1 MQELFRVGCFGSFER
16 VENFR
21 KLAMLGAMGTTLGPF
36 TLDHERRQLMRDG
49 RTLALGQRGYVLFET
64 LAEAGGAAVSKD
76 TLMERAWPGL
86 VVEESNLSVQISALR
101 RALGADGD
109 SIVITV
115 PRIGYRLVV
124 RPPSS
129 ETLRGPPLI
138 AVLPVLNQGSG
149 DEENDFSDGTV
160 DDVITA
166 LSRFKTFAVLSRS
179 ASFALR
185 DRGSNAATAARELG
199 VRYILEV
206 GVRRRADR
214 LRVTAQLLSADVGA
228 ALFAESYDGSASEV
242 FAFQDRI
249 TQAVVGV
256 IEPAIRTAEIERVR
270 RKPPESLDAYDL
282 FLKALPMVYA
292 PTPQRHEEAL
302 ALLQK
307 SAELD
312 PSFGLPLAY
321 AAWIYEKRIS
331 ARLPSLGNSD
341 HDNCIA
347 LAHAALKVGRSDPI
361 VRAIC
366 SFVLYRLE
374 RNAAMLEGLREAV
387 RENPNNVVILN
398 LSGIGHQMSGDAD
411 EALRCR
417 RRAYELSPSAPD
429 AYVSLHGMGAA
440 EMMRGNLETAVQW
453 CLRSLATFN
462 EWPFT
467 YMTLATCYERL
478 GRMDDARAMVRRLRE
493 LNPTLTLTALEEGVD
508 RCDDAYGLAV
518 IPSLRA
524 AGLPER

>member
-1 MQELFRVGCFGSFER
+1 
-16 VENFR
+16 
-21 KLAMLGAMGTTLGPF
+21 MLGAMGTTLGPF

-49 RTLALGQRGYVLFET
+49 RTLPLGQRGYVLFET
-64 LAEAGGAAVSKD
+64 LAEARGAAVSKD

-109 SIVITV
+109 SIIITV
-115 PRIGYRLVV
+115 PRTGYRLVV
-124 RPPSS
+124 RPPPS

-138 AVLPVLNQGSG
+138 AVIPVANHGAAAEG
-149 DEENDFSDGTV
+149 DDFADGTV

-185 DRGSNAATAARELG
+185 DRGANPATAASELG
-199 VRYILEV
+199 VRYVLEM
-206 GVRRRADR
+206 GVRRRADQ
-214 LRVTAQLLSADVGA
+214 LRVTALLIG
-228 ALFAESYDGSASEV
+228 AESRKTLWAETYDGSASDV

-249 TQAVVGV
+249 TEAVAGLV
-256 IEPAIRTAEIERVR
+256 EPTIRIAEIERVR
-270 RKPPESLDAYDL
+270 RKPAESHDAYEL
-282 FLKALPMVYA
+282 FLRALPIVYA

-312 PSFGLPLAY
+312 PGFGLASAY

-341 HDNCIA
+341 RDNCIA
-347 LAHAALKVGRSDPI
+347 LAQAALKVGHSDPLL
-361 VRAIC
+361 RAIC
-366 SFVLYRLE
+366 SFVLYRVE
-374 RNAAMLEGLREAV
+374 RNTAMLEGLREAV

-411 EALRCR
+411 EAFRCR
-417 RRAYELSPSAPD
+417 RRAYELSPGAPD

-440 EMMRGNLETAVQW
+440 EMMRGNLETAVHW
-453 CLRSLATFN
+453 CLKSLATFN

-467 YMTLATCYERL
+467 YMTLAACYERL
-478 GRMDDARAMVRRLRE
+478 DRMDDARASVRRLRE
-493 LNPTLTLTALEEGVD
+493 LNPTLTLAALEEGVD

>member
-1 MQELFRVGCFGSFER
+1 
-16 VENFR
+16 
-21 KLAMLGAMGTTLGPF
+21 MLGAMGTTFGPF
-36 TLDHERRQLMRDG
+36 TLDHERRQLMRGG
-49 RTLALGQRGYVLFET
+49 RTLPLGQRGYVLLET
-64 LAEAGGAAVSKD
+64 LVEARGEAVSKD

-109 SIVITV
+109 SIIITV

-124 RPPSS
+124 RSQPS
-129 ETLRGPPLI
+129 ETLSGPPLI
-138 AVLPVLNQGSG
+138 AVIPVANHGAAAEG
-149 DEENDFSDGTV
+149 DDFVEGTV

-185 DRGSNAATAARELG
+185 DRSANTVTAACELG
-199 VRYILEV
+199 VRYVLEM
-206 GVRRRADR
+206 GVRRRAAR
-214 LRVTAQLLSADVGA
+214 LRVTAQLLD
-228 ALFAESYDGSASEV
+228 AESGKTLWAENYDGSASEV

-249 TQAVVGV
+249 TETVAGLV
-256 IEPAIRTAEIERVR
+256 EPTIRMAEIERVR
-270 RKPPESLDAYDL
+270 RKPAESLDAYEL
-282 FLKALPMVYA
+282 FLKALPIVYA
-292 PTPQRHEEAL
+292 PTSQRHEEAL

-312 PSFGLPLAY
+312 PSFGLASAY

-341 HDNCIA
+341 RDNCIA
-347 LAHAALKVGRSDPI
+347 LAHAALKVGHSDPLL
-361 VRAIC
+361 RAIC
-366 SFVLYRLE
+366 SFVLYRVE

-417 RRAYELSPSAPD
+417 RRAYELSPGAPD

-440 EMMRGNLETAVQW
+440 ELMRGNLKTAVQW
-453 CLRSLATFN
+453 CLMSLATFN

-467 YMTLATCYERL
+467 YMTLATCYDRL
-478 GRMDDARAMVRRLRE
+478 GQMDAARAMVRRLRE
-493 LNPTLTLTALEEGVD
+493 LNPTLTLAALEEGVD